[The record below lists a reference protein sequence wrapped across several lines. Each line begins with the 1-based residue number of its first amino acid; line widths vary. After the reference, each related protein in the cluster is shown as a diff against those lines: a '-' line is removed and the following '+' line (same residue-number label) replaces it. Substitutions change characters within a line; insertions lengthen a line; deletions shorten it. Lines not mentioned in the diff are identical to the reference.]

1 MRDVGC
7 LIAYRGETCRAPVG
21 PRVPTGCVNKGVQ
34 PGRPPDLWV
43 LCKNLH
49 SYVKNGCL
57 RGGRGGPA
65 AGGTRTS
72 QSPAPET
79 CEAPEAGHRR
89 RDIRST
95 ARTGRGWNGGK
106 KQTPSFSVC
115 DTKKP
120 RMPQEVRPPMMPANR
135 SPAHRKNSIVKVPST
150 PPRHEWAPDA
160 GSIRPCA
167 FDVPPQWG
175 MLLGLMFGN
184 GCNGFVPWAAPTT
197 TFSPG
202 ARRQAGRSGDGATDR
217 TERISHCR
225 EQLTCH

>member
-7 LIAYRGETCRAPVG
+7 LIAYGGETCRAPVG
-21 PRVPTGCVNKGVQ
+21 PRVPTGCAHKGVR
-34 PGRPPDLWV
+34 PGRPPDLRV

-57 RGGRGGPA
+57 RGGEVARRPGNPDIA
-65 AGGTRTS
+65 ITRTGDVR
-72 QSPAPET
+72 SPR
-79 CEAPEAGHRR
+79 GRHRR
-89 RDIRST
+89 RDIWSA
-95 ARTGRGWNGGK
+95 ARTGRGWNRGK
-106 KQTPSFSVC
+106 KQTPFSSVC
-115 DTKKP
+115 DTTKP

-184 GCNGFVPWAAPTT
+184 GCNGLVPWAAPTA

-217 TERISHCR
+217 TERISHCL